1 MKNIFK
7 RKSIL
12 TLFLLLV
19 IAFTSYSF
27 LGNGS
32 RYFTITKNMDL
43 YGKLYKELNN
53 TYVDDVEPSKLM
65 RTGIDAMLESLDP
78 YTNYISEAQIETYRM
93 QQNSAAGTI
102 GAELMQYGENVVIE
116 EIVEDMGAQEAGLM
130 AGDVILEVNGKSAEG
145 RSVAEIT
152 QVLEGQTDTDVRISV
167 KRTGQAKP
175 IDATITR
182 SKEVVTSVPYHGLL
196 GDGIAYV
203 KLKTFLK
210 HGCTAEVIDAIAE
223 LEKENGGELKGLVF
237 DLRFNG
243 GGLLNEA
250 IKMVNIFVG
259 SGKEVVSTKGKI
271 ESWDKKYKTEANA
284 RYADL
289 PVTIL
294 VNNRSASASEIVAG
308 AIQDLDRGV
317 IVGQR
322 SFGKGLVQQSKKMN
336 IIGIGNDSQIKLT
349 VAKYY
354 LPSGRCV
361 QAIDYSGRYRD
372 GSISVPDSLRTPF
385 KTSNG
390 RTVFDG
396 SGVEPDVSIDA
407 PKYSNIT
414 ESLQKKH
421 LIFDYATQY
430 RLKHDSIAS
439 PKEYQFTDADFED
452 FVQFLKGKTYSY
464 KTNTEKVL
472 EKLRKSAEKEKYF
485 VAIDESLSSLESKIA
500 EEKSQD
506 LRKHKKELKDLL
518 QTEIIERYY
527 YQNGAVQANLEKDV
541 EVQEAIELLK
551 DEGRYKGLLTVSK

>member
-1 MKNIFK
+1 MKYIFK
-7 RKSIL
+7 QKTIL
-12 TLFLLLV
+12 TLFLIIV

-32 RYFTITKNMDL
+32 RNFSIAQNMDL
-43 YGKLYKELNN
+43 YSKLYKELNN
-53 TYVDDVEPSKLM
+53 TYVDNVEPSKLM
-65 RTGIDAMLESLDP
+65 RTGIDAMLKSLDP

-116 EIVEDMGAQEAGLM
+116 EIIEDMGAQEAGLM

-145 RSVAEIT
+145 RSLAEIT

-167 KRTGQAKP
+167 RRMGQSTP

-196 GDGIAYV
+196 EDGIAYV

-210 HGCTAEVIDAIAE
+210 HGCTAEVIDAIVE
-223 LEKENGGELKGLVF
+223 LEKENGSELKGLVF

-250 IKMVNIFVG
+250 IKMVNIFVE
-259 SGKEVVSTKGKI
+259 SGKMVVSTKGKI
-271 ESWDKKYKTEANA
+271 ESWDKEYKTAASA
-284 RYADL
+284 RFAKL
-289 PVTIL
+289 PVTVL
-294 VNNRSASASEIVAG
+294 VNGRSASASEIVSG

-317 IVGQR
+317 IIGQR

-336 IIGIGNDSQIKLT
+336 IIGIGNDAQIKLT

-361 QAIDYSGRYRD
+361 QALDYSGRYRD
-372 GSISVPDSLRTPF
+372 GTISVPDSLRTKF
-385 KTSNG
+385 ETENG
-390 RTVFDG
+390 RTVYDG
-396 SGVEPDVSIDA
+396 SGVEPDVFTDA

-414 ESLQKKH
+414 ESLRKKH
-421 LIFDYATQY
+421 LIFDYATSY
-430 RLKHDSIAS
+430 RLKHDSIAP
-439 PKEYQFTDADFED
+439 PKEYVFSDADFEG
-452 FVQFLKGKTYSY
+452 FVKFLGDKSYDY
-464 KTNTEKVL
+464 KTSSEKVI
-472 EKLRKSAEKEKYF
+472 ERLRKSAEQEKYF
-485 VAIDESLSSLESKIA
+485 AAIEESLSSLEAKIK

-506 LRKHKKELKDLL
+506 LYKFKDEIKDLL
-518 QTEIIERYY
+518 QTEIIKRYY

-541 EVQEAIELLK
+541 EVKKAIEVIK
-551 DEGRYKGLLTVSK
+551 DESRYKEILTATK